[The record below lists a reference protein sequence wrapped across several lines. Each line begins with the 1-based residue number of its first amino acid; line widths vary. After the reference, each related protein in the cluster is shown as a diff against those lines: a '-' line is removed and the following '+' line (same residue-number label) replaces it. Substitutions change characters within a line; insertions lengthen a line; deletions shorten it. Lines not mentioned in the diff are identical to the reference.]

1 MRKFLVLSVLV
12 CFLVSCS
19 TPTTEKPA
27 EAKPVVKADIRY
39 YFEFMK
45 LSNPD
50 YKQIESSIPDR
61 SLTFAEIKSFRD
73 IARLK
78 AMARASDY
86 GADRIDFYDYF
97 VPMGWTVKDIDEYM
111 DKVDARGNGLVPVFY
126 TDYVLML
133 YVEVQ

>member
-39 YFEFMK
+39 YFEFNY
-45 LSNPD
+45 LTNDAYETFETSV
-50 YKQIESSIPDR
+50 PDR
-61 SLTFAEIKSFRD
+61 SLSFNDIKALWDTVRALST
-73 IARLK
+73 
-78 AMARASDY
+78 ARASDY
-86 GADRIDFYDYF
+86 NADRIDFYDYF
-97 VPMGWTVKDIDEYM
+97 VPMGWTVKEIDEYM
-111 DKVDARGNGLVPVFY
+111 DKVDARGNGLIPVFY